1 MGQSKN
7 RGSYKERKEQAIKRN
22 EESRIA
28 RIQARAIAE
37 ANMSPAERAKQKQ
50 ARMLLNLCV
59 NLAHLR

>member
-7 RGSYKERKEQAIKRN
+7 RGSYEERKEQAIKRN

-28 RIQARAIAE
+28 RIQAQAVAE
-37 ANMSPAERAKQKQ
+37 ANMSPAQRAKQKQ

-59 NLAHLR
+59 NLAKFR